1 MNYAKLINGQIHYA
15 PRKLR
20 LETVTVYNPPAELLI
35 AEGYKPV
42 KYTDAPEVNPGWIAV
57 PGWEET
63 AEEIVQVWTVELAP
77 VTEDEALV
85 RFSNELTGAA
95 DETLEEAAETLIK
108 QKMEE

>member
-35 AEGYKPV
+35 SEGYKPV
-42 KYTDAPEVNPGWIAV
+42 RYTDPPQTDPGWIAV
-57 PGWEET
+57 PGWTET
-63 AEEIVQVWTVELAP
+63 TDEIVQVWTVELAP

-85 RFSNELTGAA
+85 RYSNELTGSQ